1 MVSSKIDLICSVD
14 IGGTFTDSVL
24 VTSDGKVVEGKA
36 LTSYNDQ
43 FKSGF
48 FNSIESAAE
57 KLNLSPNDLYRN
69 ITMIS
74 HGSTVATNTV
84 VEHNGSRVGLLTTH
98 GFEDTINMM
107 RGLGRV
113 TGEPSENILRIT
125 ETAKPAPLVT
135 KDSIIG
141 ITERIDSEGEVVVPL
156 DETGVRKAVQK
167 MFDQGIKAI
176 AISFLWSFKNSKH
189 EERVKEIIQELDPS
203 VFVTCGHEVSK
214 TLGEYERTVAAVI
227 NAYVGPVTSKYLEE
241 IKSSLQDKGVR
252 APLLIMQCHGGMIP
266 LERSKQLPV
275 QTIGS
280 GPVGGLMGCVKIM
293 KELGISNLIATD
305 MGGTSFDIGLIKNG
319 QPVSAEKTV
328 LGKYQY
334 NVPNVEIISIGAG
347 GGSIAW
353 IDPYSGAMRVGPQSA
368 KANPGPACYQM
379 GGTQPTVTDAD
390 LLLGYI
396 DPETVFG
403 SGKGLKPSVGMA
415 GEAMSKIAEPLGI
428 SIIDAAMGVVEI
440 VNAKMANLIENEVIG
455 KGFDPRDFALVAYG
469 GAGPIHAAAYSR
481 DLGIKMIVVPGET
494 SSVWSAFG
502 ISTSD
507 IRYELEEEVGLLTPF
522 APEELEEPL
531 NRLEDKGKV
540 IVATE
545 VGTDAPIHFSRYA
558 KIRYQWQRHELEI
571 KIPTGRL
578 DKSSIQEVIAEF
590 TRQYG
595 ERYGSA
601 ALLPEARVEIVSVR
615 SEPMVEVRKFER
627 KMDWATGKTPNAQ
640 ARKSNRKVYFSRNR
654 PPVDTEIYNGSLL
667 VSGNIVEG
675 PAVIDLLGTSI
686 VVDENQTVTK
696 TEHGDYIIRI
706 NSNSDEEEKHENSS
720 RDREASQILGR

>member
-1 MVSSKIDLICSVD
+1 MRNSMLELICSVD
-14 IGGTFTDSVL
+14 IGGTFTDSVI
-24 VTSDGKVVEGKA
+24 VTSEGTVAEGKA

-57 KLNLSPNDLYRN
+57 KLNISPNDLYKN

-84 VEHNGSRVGLLTTH
+84 VEHNGANVGLLTTK

-113 TGEPSENILRIT
+113 TGEPSENILKIT
-125 ETAKPAPLVT
+125 ETSKPTPLVS
-135 KDSIIG
+135 KDSIFG
-141 ITERIDSEGEVVVPL
+141 ITERIDSQGEVIVQL
-156 DETGVRKAVQK
+156 DENNVRKAARTLL
-167 MFDQGIKAI
+167 DQGVNAI
-176 AISFLWSFKNSKH
+176 AISFLWSFKNSLH
-189 EERVKEIIQELDPS
+189 EERVKEIIHEMDPS
-203 VFVTCGHEVSK
+203 IFITCGHEVTK

-241 IKSSLQDKGVR
+241 IKGSLRGKGVD
-252 APLLIMQCHGGMIP
+252 ASLLIMQCHGGMIP

-280 GPVGGLMGCVKIM
+280 GPVGGIMGCVKIM
-293 KELGISNLIATD
+293 SELGINNLIATD
-305 MGGTSFDIGLIKNG
+305 MGGTSFDIGLIRDG
-319 QPVSAEKTV
+319 QPLSAEKTI
-328 LGKYQY
+328 LEKYQY

-368 KANPGPACYQM
+368 KANPGPACYGL
-379 GGTQPTVTDAD
+379 GGTKPTVTDAD

-403 SGKGLKPSVGMA
+403 FGNGRGLKPSVGLA
-415 GEAMSKIAEPLGI
+415 EEAVSTIAEPLGI

-440 VNAKMANLIENEVIG
+440 VNAKMANIIENEVIG

-507 IRYELEEEVGLLTPF
+507 IRYELEEEVGLLSPF
-522 APEELEEPL
+522 APETLDDRLTNLEI
-531 NRLEDKGKV
+531 KGKN
-540 IVATE
+540 IVDKE
-545 VGTDAPIHFSRYA
+545 ISEDVSIHFSRFA
-558 KIRYQWQRHELEI
+558 KLRYQWQRHELEI
-571 KIPTGRL
+571 RIPDSPL
-578 DKSSIQEVIAEF
+578 NEEKVQELIAEF
-590 TRQYG
+590 THQYE

-601 ALLPEARVEIVSVR
+601 ALLPEAKVEIVSVR
-615 SEPMVEVRKFER
+615 CEPMIEVPKFER
-627 KMDWATGKTPNAQ
+627 KRLPGSGKTPA
-640 ARKSNRKVYFSRNR
+640 AEALKSSRHVYFSRNS
-654 PPVDTEIYNGSLL
+654 PPVETNIYNGSLL
-667 VSGNIVEG
+667 NSENIIEG

-686 VVDENQTVTK
+686 VVDVNQTVMK
-696 TEHGDYIIRI
+696 TTHGDYIIRI
-706 NSNSDEEEKHENSS
+706 NTNLEEEKFDHDNISLNRQPS
-720 RDREASQILGR
+720 

>member
-1 MVSSKIDLICSVD
+1 MVSSKLDLICSVD

-24 VTSDGKVVEGKA
+24 VTSDGRVVEGKA
-36 LTSYNDQ
+36 LTSYHDK

-57 KLNLSPNDLYRN
+57 KLDLSANELYRN

-84 VEHNGSRVGLLTTH
+84 VEHNGARVGLLTTR
-98 GFEDTINMM
+98 GFEDTLNMM

-113 TGEPSENILRIT
+113 TGEPAENILRIT
-125 ETAKPAPLVT
+125 ETAKPSPLVS
-135 KDSIIG
+135 KESIIG
-141 ITERIDSEGEVVVPL
+141 VVERIDSQGEVIVPL
-156 DETGVRKAVQK
+156 DEAGVKQAVRALL
-167 MFDQGIKAI
+167 DQGVSSI
-176 AISFLWSFKNSKH
+176 AVSFLWSFKNSQH
-189 EERVKEIIQELDPS
+189 EERVKEIIHEIDS
-203 VFVTCGHEVSK
+203 SIFITCGHEVTK

-241 IKSSLQDKGVR
+241 IKDSLHDKGVKS
-252 APLLIMQCHGGMIP
+252 PLLIMQCHGGMIP

-280 GPVGGLMGCVKIM
+280 GPVGGVMGCVKIM
-293 KELGISNLIATD
+293 NELGINNLIATD
-305 MGGTSFDIGLIKNG
+305 MGGTSFDFGLIRDG
-319 QPVSAEKTV
+319 QPLSAEKTI

-353 IDPYSGAMRVGPQSA
+353 IDPYSRAMRVGPQSA
-368 KANPGPACYQM
+368 KANPGPACYSL
-379 GGTQPTVTDAD
+379 GGTEPTVTDAD

-396 DPETVFG
+396 DPEIVFG
-403 SGKGLKPSVGMA
+403 FGRGRGLKPSISRA
-415 GEAMSKIAEPLGI
+415 EEAMFKIANLLGI
-428 SIIDAAMGVVEI
+428 SVIEAAMGVVEI

-494 SSVWSAFG
+494 SSVFSAFG

-507 IRYELEEEVGLLTPF
+507 IRYELEEEVGLLSPF
-522 APEELEEPL
+522 LPESLESPL
-531 NRLEDKGKV
+531 ANLEVKGRV
-540 IVATE
+540 IIGSE
-545 VGTDAPIHFSRYA
+545 VGVDAVIHFSRYA

-571 KIPTGRL
+571 KIPSGPINQEKL
-578 DKSSIQEVIAEF
+578 DELVAEF
-590 TRQYG
+590 TRQYE

-615 SEPMVEVRKFER
+615 SEPMVEIRKFER
-627 KMDWATGKTPNAQ
+627 KVELGSESIPSQQ
-640 ARKSNRKVYFSRNR
+640 ALKQRRKVYFSRNR
-654 PPVDTEIYNGSLL
+654 PPVDTNIYNGSLL
-667 VSGNIVEG
+667 KSGNKVEG

-686 VVDENQTVTK
+686 VVDENQTVRK
-696 TEHGDYIIRI
+696 TEHGDYIIHI
-706 NSNSDEEEKHENSS
+706 YSNVEEEVKYESIARS
-720 RDREASQILGR
+720 